1 MLSLWEAAMKRIS
14 PFAAVLLMIGLL
26 AAPAYAGPEKGG
38 KKTSLKPP
46 KGFVEMTVARV
57 MEYRGSQAVVLKT
70 LSGDYTLEIW
80 IGPSEAFV
88 IGLRLNRQRFQ
99 RPLTHDL
106 LDNIMHELGGKL
118 VKIQVDDLKNNTF
131 VGTVFVKHNKRL
143 IPIDARPSDSIA
155 LAIGNRAPIFVSRK
169 VLERAGRKE
178 TGKPAKDQET
188 QDPEKLLKDILE
200 SEREEQTL

>member
-1 MLSLWEAAMKRIS
+1 MLRTSWFTAA
-14 PFAAVLLMIGLL
+14 LLLAGLL
-26 AAPAYAGPEKGG
+26 VLPAQAGD
-38 KKTSLKPP
+38 KKASLKPP
-46 KGFVEMTVARV
+46 KGFVEMTVAKV

-88 IGLRLNRQRFQ
+88 IDLRLKRQRFQ

-106 LDNIMHELGGKL
+106 LDTIMRELGGKL

-131 VGTVFVKHNKRL
+131 VGTVFVKHRKKV

-155 LAIGNRAPIFVSRK
+155 LAIGNRAPIFVAQK

-178 TGKPAKDQET
+178 GQQPTEGQET
-188 QDPEKLLKDILE
+188 KDPEKLLKDILD
-200 SEREEQTL
+200 SEREEHTL

>member
-1 MLSLWEAAMKRIS
+1 MKRIS
-14 PFAAVLLMIGLL
+14 RIAAVLLVIGLL
-26 AAPAYAGPEKGG
+26 AAPADAGPTKGG
-38 KKTSLKPP
+38 KKTSVKPP
-46 KGFVEMTVARV
+46 KGFVEMTVSRV
-57 MEYRGSQAVVLKT
+57 LEYRGNQAVILKT

-106 LDNIMHELGGKL
+106 LDTIMNELGGKL

-131 VGTVFVKHNKRL
+131 VGTVFVQQRKKL

>member
-1 MLSLWEAAMKRIS
+1 MRRMSFITAALALI
-14 PFAAVLLMIGLL
+14 VLL
-26 AAPAYAGPEKGG
+26 AAPAYAGPKKGG
-38 KKTSLKPP
+38 KKAPLKPP
-46 KGFVEMTVARV
+46 NGFVEMTVASV

-88 IGLRLNRQRFQ
+88 IDLRLNRRRFQ

-106 LDNIMHELGGKL
+106 LDSIMRELGGKL

-131 VGTVFVKHNKRL
+131 VGTVFVKHNKKV

-155 LAIGNRAPIFVSRK
+155 LAIGNRAPIFVAQK

-178 TGKPAKDQET
+178 TKKPPKGQEI
-188 QDPEKLLKDILE
+188 QDPEKLLKDILD
-200 SEREEQTL
+200 SEREEHTL